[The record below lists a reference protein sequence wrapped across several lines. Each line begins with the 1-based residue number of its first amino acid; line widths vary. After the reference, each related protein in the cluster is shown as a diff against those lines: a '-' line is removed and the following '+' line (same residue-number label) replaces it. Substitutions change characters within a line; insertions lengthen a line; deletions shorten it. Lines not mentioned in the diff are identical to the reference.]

1 MRLRNLKS
9 QLAVAALLIIVATVV
24 SAQQPSPKP
33 VSAPP
38 PRTPVAIARTP
49 RPAQPPPQIVTVLHR
64 MTGIKLM
71 RWLNRSGAP
80 VAAII
85 EFDNENATS
94 TDMHMSITAGFAL
107 GDGQSVIAS
116 LPQAEAEVETGMP
129 LAAPSEET
137 QAQGVLAP
145 APRTADMTV
154 VRPDGF
160 QVTADY
166 VGLDG
171 LTGLSLLRID
181 GLKLPSMPDAL
192 EEKLSVGQRVRL
204 YAPEPAGRTDSRPA
218 NSLYLRLGEIEGRL
232 AAITRSA
239 SGRITHLTVRATG
252 LSPSVNGG
260 IAINDAGETIG
271 IVQASSASEARILP
285 AQVIKRAAERVLARR
300 ASVPRPVLG
309 VRGKPVNAATM
320 FQFTSWGW
328 SQAEA
333 VALMNKGQGL
343 LLTSVVPNTPA
354 ALADLR
360 PGDII
365 VSVNN
370 NAIKSAEDFSFTL
383 NEASSDSAVMFTV
396 LRGQNPAPPTPAAPP
411 APVTPFPQPAPMATM
426 PPMPSVTLEPFDL
439 PKPLKPLKPMKVSIK
454 LSYAYRMA
462 TTPKAAQAITE
473 RPIPRA
479 DRFIA
484 RGVEIIPLAG
494 AGAMRLGA
502 RAGLLVVSVA
512 PMSQAARAGLR
523 EGDVIES
530 VNGKLVSTT
539 ARTEMLFAPDA
550 NLTLSIV
557 RSGQKLN
564 ISLPAK
570 EAKPK

>member
-1 MRLRNLKS
+1 
-9 QLAVAALLIIVATVV
+9 
-24 SAQQPSPKP
+24 
-33 VSAPP
+33 
-38 PRTPVAIARTP
+38 
-49 RPAQPPPQIVTVLHR
+49 

-116 LPQAEAEVETGMP
+116 LPQAEAEVEGGAIEAP
-129 LAAPSEET
+129 PEQQQQAKGAGAPSS
-137 QAQGVLAP
+137 QA
-145 APRTADMTV
+145 ADMTV
-154 VRPDGF
+154 VRPNGF
-160 QVTADY
+160 RVAAEY

-181 GLKLPSMPDAL
+181 GVKLPSVPDAL
-192 EEKLSVGQRVRL
+192 EEKLAVGQRVRL
-204 YAPEPAGRTDSRPA
+204 YAPEPAGRTDSRLS

-239 SGRITHLTVRATG
+239 SGRITHLTVRAQG

-260 IAINDAGETIG
+260 IAINDAGETVG
-271 IVQASSASEARILP
+271 IVEASSASEARILP

-309 VRGKPVNAATM
+309 VRGKSVTAATM
-320 FQFTSWGW
+320 FQFMSGGW

-333 VALMNKGQGL
+333 LALMNKGQGL

-370 NAIKSAEDFSFTL
+370 NDIKSAEDFSFTL
-383 NEASSDSAVMFTV
+383 TEAGGDSTVMFTV
-396 LRGQNPAPPTPAAPP
+396 LRGQKPAPAPAGPPAPP
-411 APVTPFPQPAPMATM
+411 APELAPPAPMA
-426 PPMPSVTLEPFDL
+426 PMPQLRVEPFAL
-439 PKPLKPLKPMKVSIK
+439 PKPLEPLKTINVPIK
-454 LSYAYRMA
+454 LSYSYKISNA
-462 TTPKAAQAITE
+462 PKAAPAIAAQAAPRTE
-473 RPIPRA
+473 L
-479 DRFIA
+479 FTS
-484 RGVEIIPLAG
+484 RGVEVIPLAN
-494 AGAMRLGA
+494 AGATRLGA
-502 RAGLLVVSVA
+502 RAGVLVVSVGVT
-512 PMSQAARAGLR
+512 SEAARAGLR

-530 VNGKLVSTT
+530 VNGQLLSSTT
-539 ARTEMLFAPDA
+539 RTEMVFAPDVR
-550 NLTLSIV
+550 LTLGVV
-557 RSGQKLN
+557 RRGQKLSIN
-564 ISLPAK
+564 LPAK
-570 EAKPK
+570 EAKRK

>member
-1 MRLRNLKS
+1 
-9 QLAVAALLIIVATVV
+9 
-24 SAQQPSPKP
+24 
-33 VSAPP
+33 
-38 PRTPVAIARTP
+38 
-49 RPAQPPPQIVTVLHR
+49 
-64 MTGIKLM
+64 M

-85 EFDNENATS
+85 EFDNENATG

-116 LPQAEAEVETGMP
+116 LPQAEAEFESGAITAPPEPKQAKGVS
-129 LAAPSEET
+129 APSA
-137 QAQGVLAP
+137 QAAN
-145 APRTADMTV
+145 MTV

-192 EEKLSVGQRVRL
+192 EEKLAVGQRVRL
-204 YAPEPAGRTDSRPA
+204 FAPEPVGRTDSRPA

-232 AAITRSA
+232 AAVTRSA

-260 IAINDAGETIG
+260 IAINDAGETVG
-271 IVQASSASEARILP
+271 IVERSSASEARILP
-285 AQVIKRAAERVLARR
+285 VQVIKRAAERVLARR
-300 ASVPRPVLG
+300 ASVPRPLLG
-309 VRGKPVNAATM
+309 VRGKSVTAATM
-320 FQFTSWGW
+320 FQFTSGGW

-333 VALMNKGQGL
+333 LALMNKGQGL

-370 NAIKSAEDFSFTL
+370 NDIKSAEDFSFTL
-383 NEASSDSAVMFTV
+383 SEAGGDSTVMFTV
-396 LRGQNPAPPTPAAPP
+396 LRGQKPVRASTAPPAPEPAPP
-411 APVTPFPQPAPMATM
+411 APVASTPPRA
-426 PPMPSVTLEPFDL
+426 LEPFAL
-439 PKPLKPLKPMKVSIK
+439 PTPLRPLKPINVPIK
-454 LSYAYRMA
+454 LSYSFEMSVV
-462 TTPKAAQAITE
+462 PKAAPAVTAQTPPARTDPFIT
-473 RPIPRA
+473 
-479 DRFIA
+479 
-484 RGVEIIPLAG
+484 RGVEVIPLAG
-494 AGAMRLGA
+494 AGAIRRGA
-502 RAGLLVVSVA
+502 RAGVLVVSVGFA
-512 PMSQAARAGLR
+512 SEAARAGLR

-530 VNGKLVSTT
+530 VNGKLLSSTT
-539 ARTEMLFAPDA
+539 RTEMVFAPDV
-550 NLTLSIV
+550 NLTLGIV
-557 RSGQKLN
+557 RRGQKLS
-564 ISLPAK
+564 ITLPAK